1 MTGGGVEHAG
11 VPGGGS
17 SSRLRA
23 QLGAVGSVLGVPLIA
38 TDDAEWRFDDGSPG
52 NCALRVGL
60 GWYAERGYREPEAVA
75 LAMLHLWEGVRAER
89 AAPDRSRRRRT
100 LGRVRPE
107 ADPLLGTVLRLQCA
121 AELTVFMPGVRGPLA
136 TGLRRALP
144 DAVGELPRHLQWVAL
159 LIARWQDRSAA
170 IPGLDPAVR
179 DEWLAVSALAGA
191 GAESDGG
198 TEGGGLYRVLA
209 PNPAR
214 PPLRSFERALA
225 LLLPP
230 YERLLALDAA
240 GRGPAVPGGRSA
252 EGPEGDPDPEHA
264 DADELFSASGDSAP
278 EEGQSERA
286 RAGGSRDSAEGADLF
301 AAEHAAFVGTILPT
315 PMPAEGA
322 LFEAAIE
329 LAARAS
335 GARRAGETAIA
346 SVAGGAA
353 AAASTARTGLAAYRE
368 RADALAEPIERMRE
382 VWARIIAE
390 RVDRRPRMG
399 RRAHPEG
406 EELVAE
412 SLATAVADA
421 EAGVARPSAYRRREA
436 RPRRTRRAGST
447 DYALLIDR
455 SASMTGP
462 AAEAAADAAL
472 IMLEALAGV
481 ERDAAHAEARAG
493 VPLELDIRTALIVF
507 DGEAHVV
514 KPLSGGLDDGARRAL
529 HAAVRA
535 PRGATNDG
543 AALAAAAEQFGLG
556 SAVGTAVDA
565 GARGG
570 RASARPSDG
579 LERRRIAILI
589 SDGGSNDPAAA
600 SRELR
605 RLRRAGVRVHA
616 IGLGDDEIVD
626 RYAPTSRR
634 LDDPRGIAEAL
645 HRLVENELP

>member
-1 MTGGGVEHAG
+1 MEHAG

-23 QLGAVGSVLGVPLIA
+23 QLGAVGSVLGVPLIV
-38 TDDAEWRFDDGSPG
+38 TDDAEWRLDEESPDNG
-52 NCALRVGL
+52 ALRMGL
-60 GWYAERGYREPEAVA
+60 GWYAERGHREPEAVA

-144 DAVGELPRHLQWVAL
+144 EALGELPRHLQWVAL

-170 IPGLDPAVR
+170 IPGLDPEVR
-179 DEWLAVSALAGA
+179 DEWLAVSELAGA
-191 GAESDGG
+191 EAEDGA
-198 TEGGGLYRVLA
+198 EGGGLYRVLA
-209 PNPAR
+209 PDPAR
-214 PPLRSFERALA
+214 SALRSFERALA

-230 YERLLALDAA
+230 YERLLALDVA
-240 GRGPAVPGGRSA
+240 GRGPAALGGRSA
-252 EGPEGDPDPEHA
+252 EGPEEDPDPEHA

-278 EEGQSERA
+278 EEGESERA

-329 LAARAS
+329 LAARA
-335 GARRAGETAIA
+335 ADPRRAGENAIA
-346 SVAGGAA
+346 PVAGGAA
-353 AAASTARTGLAAYRE
+353 AAAASAARTGLVAYRE

-382 VWARIIAE
+382 VWARIIVE

-406 EELVAE
+406 EELVTE

-421 EAGVARPSAYRRREA
+421 AAGIARPSAYRRREA
-436 RPRRTRRAGST
+436 RPRRIRRAGST

-462 AAEAAADAAL
+462 AADAAADAAL

-529 HAAVRA
+529 HAAIRA

-556 SAVGTAVDA
+556 SAAGTAVDA
-565 GARGG
+565 GPRGG
-570 RASARPSDG
+570 RGSARPSDG

-589 SDGGSNDPAAA
+589 SDGGSNDPTAA
-600 SRELR
+600 SRELW
-605 RLRRAGVRVHA
+605 RLRRAGVHVHA

-645 HRLVENELP
+645 HRLVEDELP